1 MFSRR
6 KMIPSDMKG
15 KVLII
20 NPGSTSTKIGFYEDG
35 KPMFEINLTHSAEE
49 IAKYDSVMAQG
60 PMRREAIEGFLS
72 ENGVALESIDLIMA
86 RGGLITPIQAGV
98 YEVTQEMR
106 DALISGKD
114 GVHACNLSA
123 LIADD
128 MAKDINRLR
137 QANGD
142 SAVCKAY
149 IADAPTS
156 DEMLPELKLT
166 GHPAFERRAAFHT
179 LNSRAMVRR
188 YARSVGKTNKDVT
201 VIVAHLGGGS
211 SVSVH
216 RQGLVI
222 DVNDALGGDGPFSP
236 ERAGSVPAFPL
247 VDMCFSGIYSKAEI
261 KKMLVGKGG
270 AVAHLGTNDF
280 REVSARAEAGDEAAA
295 LFLKAFCISV
305 AKYIGSM
312 AAVVSGKVDA
322 IVLTGG
328 IAHNKYIVEQITGR
342 VGFIAPVEV
351 YPGENEIE
359 SLAENGYGILA
370 GEFDIK
376 YYHPDRF

>member
-1 MFSRR
+1 
-6 KMIPSDMKG
+6 MKG
-15 KVLII
+15 KILII

-35 KPMFEINLTHSAEE
+35 QQLFETNLTHSAEE
-49 IAKYDSVMAQG
+49 IARYESVMDQG
-60 PMRREAIEGFLS
+60 TMRREAIEAFLS
-72 ENGVALESIDLIMA
+72 ENGVAVDSIDLIMA
-86 RGGLITPIQAGV
+86 RGGLITPIKAGV
-98 YEVTQEMR
+98 YEVTPKMR
-106 DALISGKD
+106 EALLSGKD

-128 MAKDINRLR
+128 MASDITKAR
-137 QANGD
+137 QAKGD
-142 SAVCKAY
+142 STVCKAY

-166 GHPAFERRAAFHT
+166 GHPAFQRRAAFHT

-188 YARSVGKTNKDVT
+188 YARNVGKTNKDVT

-211 SVSVH
+211 SVSLH
-216 RQGLVI
+216 RNGLVI

-247 VDMCFSGIYSKAEI
+247 IEMCFSGKYSKAEI

-280 REVSARAEAGDEAAA
+280 RGIVTRAEAGDQECAT
-295 LFLKAFCISV
+295 FLKAFCISV

-312 AAVVSGKVDA
+312 ATVLKGQVDGILITGRYTRFEELIDYIREYTGWIA
-322 IVLTGG
+322 PILIYENEVEQEAMCAGALRVLTGKEEPL
-328 IAHNKYIVEQITGR
+328 IYTGKGM
-342 VGFIAPVEV
+342 V
-351 YPGENEIE
+351 
-359 SLAENGYGILA
+359 
-370 GEFDIK
+370 
-376 YYHPDRF
+376 

>member
-1 MFSRR
+1 
-6 KMIPSDMKG
+6 MKG
-15 KVLII
+15 NILII
-20 NPGSTSTKIGFYEDG
+20 NPGSTSTKIGFYCDG
-35 KPMFEINLTHSAEE
+35 KQLLETNLTHSAEE
-49 IAKYDSVMAQG
+49 IAEYESVMDQG
-60 PMRREAIEGFLS
+60 GMRRDAIAGFLA
-72 ENGVALESIDLIMA
+72 ENGVELDSIDLIMA
-86 RGGLITPIQAGV
+86 RGGLITPIKAGV
-98 YEVTQEMR
+98 YEVTGKMR
-106 DALISGKD
+106 EALISGKD

-128 MAKDINRLR
+128 MAADINRMRAEKGLE
-137 QANGD
+137 
-142 SAVCKAY
+142 AVCKAY
-149 IADAPTS
+149 IADPPTA

-188 YARSVGKTNKDVT
+188 YAYSVGKTNRDVT
-201 VIVAHLGGGS
+201 VIVAHMGGGS
-211 SVSVH
+211 SVSLH
-216 RQGLVI
+216 RNGLVI

-247 VDMCFSGIYSKAEI
+247 IEMCFSGRYSKAEI

-280 REVSARAEAGDEAAA
+280 REVSARAESGDEACAT
-295 LFLKAFCISV
+295 FLKAFCISV

-312 AAVVSGKVDA
+312 AAVVGGKVDA
-322 IVLTGG
+322 IILTGG
-328 IAHNKYIVEQITGR
+328 IAHNKAIAAEITDL

-351 YPGENEIE
+351 YAGENEIE

-370 GEFDIK
+370 GEFEVKRYLED
-376 YYHPDRF
+376 

>member
-1 MFSRR
+1 M
-6 KMIPSDMKG
+6 DMKG

-20 NPGSTSTKIGFYEDG
+20 NPGSTSTKIGFYDNG
-35 KPMFEINLTHSAEE
+35 QQLFETNLTHSAEE
-49 IAKYDSVMAQG
+49 IAKYDSVMDQG
-60 PMRREAIEGFLS
+60 GMRRDAITDFLS
-72 ENGVALESIDLIMA
+72 ENGVELDSIDVIMA
-86 RGGLITPIQAGV
+86 RGGLITPIEAGV
-98 YEVTQEMR
+98 YEVTPAMR
-106 DALISGKD
+106 EALIEGRN

-128 MAKDINRLR
+128 MAADINKSR
-137 QANGD
+137 QAKGQ
-142 SAVCKAY
+142 SGICKAY

-166 GHPAFERRAAFHT
+166 GHPVFERRAAFHT

-201 VIVAHLGGGS
+201 VIVAHMGGGS
-211 SVSVH
+211 SVSLH
-216 RQGLVI
+216 KNGRVI
-222 DVNDALGGDGPFSP
+222 DVNDALGGDGPMSP

-247 VDMCFSGIYSKAEI
+247 VDLCFSGEYSKAEI

-280 REVSARAEAGDEAAA
+280 REITSRAESGDEACAN
-295 LFLKAFCISV
+295 FLKAFCVSV
-305 AKYIGSM
+305 AKYIG
-312 AAVVSGKVDA
+312 AVATVVCGKVDA

-328 IAHNKYIVEQITGR
+328 IAHGKAVTSAITEM
-342 VGFIAPVEV
+342 VQFIAPVEV
-351 YPGENEIE
+351 YAGENELE

-370 GEFDIK
+370 GEFEVK
-376 YYHPDRF
+376 HYEG

>member
-1 MFSRR
+1 
-6 KMIPSDMKG
+6 MKG

-20 NPGSTSTKIGFYEDG
+20 NPGSTSTKIGYYEDG
-35 KPMFEINLTHSAEE
+35 RQLFETNLTHSAEE
-49 IAKYDSVMAQG
+49 IAKYDSVMDQG
-60 PMRREAIEGFLS
+60 QMRREAIEGFLA
-72 ENGVALESIDLIMA
+72 ENGVEIDKIDLIMA
-86 RGGLITPIQAGV
+86 RGGLITPIKAGV
-98 YEVTQEMR
+98 YVVTSEMR
-106 DALISGKD
+106 EALISGKD

-128 MAKDINRLR
+128 MAADINRAR
-137 QANGD
+137 QAKGG

-188 YARSVGKTNKDVT
+188 YARNHGKTSKDVT
-201 VIVAHLGGGS
+201 VIVAHMGGGS
-211 SVSVH
+211 SVSLH

-247 VDMCFSGIYSKAEI
+247 IEMCFSGQYSKAEI

-280 REVSARAEAGDEAAA
+280 RDVIARAEAGDEACTT
-295 LFLKAFCISV
+295 FLKAFCISV

-312 AAVVSGKVDA
+312 ATVVGGKVDG

-328 IAHNKYIVEQITGR
+328 IAHSRYISSQIASMVE
-342 VGFIAPVEV
+342 FIAPVEV
-351 YPGENEIE
+351 YAGENELE
-359 SLAENGYGILA
+359 SLAENGYGILS
-370 GEFDIK
+370 GEFEVK
-376 YYHPDRF
+376 EYRKGE

>member
-1 MFSRR
+1 
-6 KMIPSDMKG
+6 MKG
-15 KVLII
+15 KILII

-35 KPMFEINLTHSAEE
+35 QQLFETNLTHSAEE
-49 IAKYDSVMAQG
+49 IAKYESVMDQG
-60 PMRREAIEGFLS
+60 TMRRDAITGFLS
-72 ENGVALESIDLIMA
+72 ENGVEIDSIDLIMA
-86 RGGLITPIQAGV
+86 RGGLITPIKAGV
-98 YEVTQEMR
+98 YEVTSKMR
-106 DALISGKD
+106 EALISGKD

-128 MAKDINRLR
+128 MASDINRSR
-137 QANGD
+137 ESKGVPAT
-142 SAVCKAY
+142 CKAY

-201 VIVAHLGGGS
+201 VIVAHMGGGS
-211 SVSVH
+211 SVSLH
-216 RQGLVI
+216 RNGLVI

-247 VDMCFSGIYSKAEI
+247 VDLCFSGQYTKAEI

-280 REVSARAEAGDEAAA
+280 REIVARAEAGDKACAT
-295 LFLKAFCISV
+295 FLKAFSISV
-305 AKYIGSM
+305 AKYIGSL
-312 AAVVSGKVDA
+312 ATVVCGKVDA

-328 IAHNKYIVEQITGR
+328 IAHNKTITSEIASMVE
-342 VGFIAPVEV
+342 FISPVEV
-351 YPGENEIE
+351 YAGENELE
-359 SLAENGYGILA
+359 SLAENGYGILS
-370 GEFDIK
+370 GEFEINT
-376 YYHPDRF
+376 YQPEN